1 MTMVMVV
8 VVVVMMMTAMT
19 IMTMVTTSMIMAGH
33 KIYVVGGTTL
43 ETGQQVRV
51 AEYFDTRNGLWEED
65 FNFRKGHYLTLILF
79 RVLSCL
85 CLSLAV
91 SFFAIV

>member
-1 MTMVMVV
+1 MVV
-8 VVVVMMMTAMT
+8 VVVVVMVMMMTAMT
-19 IMTMVTTSMIMAGH
+19 IMTMVTTSMMMAGH

-51 AEYFDTRNGLWEED
+51 AEYFDTRTGLWEED
-65 FNFRKGHYLTLILF
+65 FNFRKGHYLTLICF
-79 RVLSCL
+79 RVFSCL

-91 SFFAIV
+91 SVFAIV